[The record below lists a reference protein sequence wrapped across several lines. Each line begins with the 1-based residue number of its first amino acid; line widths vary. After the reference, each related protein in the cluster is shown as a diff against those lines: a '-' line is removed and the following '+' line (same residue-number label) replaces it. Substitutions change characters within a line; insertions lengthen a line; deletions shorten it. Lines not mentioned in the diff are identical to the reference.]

1 MRKEAILSYKMT
13 PEDGNNLGDVIPVGR
28 QLDFWG
34 DAETELMILVDG
46 DESLCLGYNDAKF
59 YHEIYVGDQLDIKA
73 TLVKVGNTS
82 RTCKLETYKVAT
94 PARKNGRLD
103 ADEREVDHLKTPIL
117 CAEGYSV
124 LVVKKNLQRGVQPS
138 GIVKDPWKEVE

>member
-73 TLVKVGNTS
+73 T
-82 RTCKLETYKVAT
+82 
-94 PARKNGRLD
+94 
-103 ADEREVDHLKTPIL
+103 
-117 CAEGYSV
+117 
-124 LVVKKNLQRGVQPS
+124 
-138 GIVKDPWKEVE
+138 

>member
-59 YHEIYVGDQLDIKA
+59 
-73 TLVKVGNTS
+73 
-82 RTCKLETYKVAT
+82 
-94 PARKNGRLD
+94 
-103 ADEREVDHLKTPIL
+103 
-117 CAEGYSV
+117 
-124 LVVKKNLQRGVQPS
+124 
-138 GIVKDPWKEVE
+138 

>member
-1 MRKEAILSYKMT
+1 MRKEAILNYKMT

-46 DESLCLGYNDAKF
+46 DESLCLGYNDVKF

-82 RTCKLETYKVAT
+82 RTCKLETYKIAT
-94 PARKNGRLD
+94 PARKNGRLEVG
-103 ADEREVDHLKTPIL
+103 EREIDYLETPIL
-117 CAEGYSV
+117 CGEGYSV
-124 LVVKKNLQRGVQPS
+124 LVVKKDLQRGAQPS
-138 GIVKDPWKEVE
+138 GIVENPWKELE